1 MSGWFNGQ
9 HVAVKMLLPEY
20 RKSMK
25 HLNSFLEE
33 VRLTAILEHPRIVQF
48 IGVAWDSLADLC
60 VLTEFMKGGDLR
72 SMLNSY
78 EAQRLPVGFN
88 ETKVTIALHV
98 AHALTYLHSLDPP
111 VLHRDLKS
119 KNILLSANHDAK
131 LTDFGISREHV
142 DHTMTAGVGTS
153 RWMAPEVMMGES
165 YDDKADVFSMGVVLS
180 ELDLHALP
188 YSHAKDENSPSRKIP
203 STAIAHLVAMGKLKV
218 EFSSA
223 SSVIAE
229 LGLSCVEVDPDDR
242 PTAAE
247 ALYKLHTILTTEYDS
262 YTLFVTARC
271 NVTDRFKYTTERFQG
286 FDYVMMEEY
295 DGVGCE
301 HLVQTTVYPA
311 SGVCEKSSALA
322 NSSNVVNLF
331 SNGTAAVIFYTGTA
345 SGNTDSSSSAYS
357 YESSQLGGRIV
368 ADDGISWSAIALI
381 VVGAVACV
389 ATLGFATFKYLR
401 RRSDANLSKDT
412 GIAALAASYAG
423 YPTPESAL
431 NAITLGSEASYSTG
445 TTDDE
450 EKPRSRRT
458 NNLSCISGLWDDEII
473 ITARVPREKVI
484 LQDLISRGGYGEV
497 YAGMFNDESVAVK
510 MLLPEMRKSIS
521 HLNAFLAEVK
531 LMATLNHERIVQ
543 FVGVAWDS
551 LTDLCVLSE
560 FMEGGDLR
568 TLLKN
573 CEEHNTPLGFD
584 RSKATIAL
592 HVAHALTYLH
602 SLSPPVLH
610 RDLKSKNILLTAQLD
625 AKLTDFGVSRERSDH
640 TMTGGVGSS
649 RWMAP
654 EVMMGERYDDK
665 ADMFSFGVVLA
676 ELDQHLLPYANTKDN
691 SNSGRAMPD
700 LAILQMVATGRL
712 RIEFSDAA
720 PKAIKELGMAC
731 VSIDPNDRP
740 TASEALYKLHTILAR
755 GL

>member
-1 MSGWFNGQ
+1 MSWFRA
-9 HVAVKMLLPEY
+9 VAVAPLLVTPSFATNWSARELYSGSHCAGTPNVLKMIETDTCDPQACTP
-20 RKSMK
+20 
-25 HLNSFLEE
+25 H
-33 VRLTAILEHPRIVQF
+33 
-48 IGVAWDSLADLC
+48 DL
-60 VLTEFMKGGDLR
+60 GG
-72 SMLNSY
+72 
-78 EAQRLPVGFN
+78 
-88 ETKVTIALHV
+88 
-98 AHALTYLHSLDPP
+98 
-111 VLHRDLKS
+111 
-119 KNILLSANHDAK
+119 
-131 LTDFGISREHV
+131 
-142 DHTMTAGVGTS
+142 
-153 RWMAPEVMMGES
+153 
-165 YDDKADVFSMGVVLS
+165 
-180 ELDLHALP
+180 
-188 YSHAKDENSPSRKIP
+188 
-203 STAIAHLVAMGKLKV
+203 
-218 EFSSA
+218 
-223 SSVIAE
+223 
-229 LGLSCVEVDPDDR
+229 
-242 PTAAE
+242 
-247 ALYKLHTILTTEYDS
+247 
-262 YTLFVTARC
+262 YTLFVAASC
-271 NVTDRFKYTTERFQG
+271 NVTDRFKYTGERFQG

-295 DGVGCE
+295 DGVGCAN
-301 HLVQTTVYPA
+301 LVQTTVYPA
-311 SGVCEKSSALA
+311 SGTCEKSSALA
-322 NSSNVVNLF
+322 NTSDIVSLY
-331 SNGTAAVIFYTGTA
+331 SNGTAVVLLFDDGDCGSKPTLQFELDREAISNGDCIQDHYRFYTGTA
-345 SGNTDSSSSAYS
+345 SSRTASSSSAYS
-357 YESSQLGGRIV
+357 YENSQGKWSFSDSSDGLGWG
-368 ADDGISWSAIALI
+368 AITAI
-381 VVGAVACV
+381 VVGSVACV
-389 ATLGFATFKYLR
+389 AFLAFATFKYVR
-401 RRSDANLSKDT
+401 RRYDDNLSKDT

-431 NAITLGSEASYSTG
+431 NAITLGSEASYSQGSTEE
-445 TTDDE
+445 E
-450 EKPRSRRT
+450 EKPRSRRV
-458 NNLSCISGLWDDEII
+458 LSGTSGLWDDEII

-484 LQDLISRGGYGEV
+484 VQELISRGGYGEV
-497 YAGMFNDESVAVK
+497 YSGMFNDEPVAVK

-584 RSKATIAL
+584 RSKVTIAL

-676 ELDQHLLPYANTKDN
+676 ELDQHLLPYAHAKEN
-691 SNSGRAMPD
+691 SDSGRAMPD
-700 LAILQMVATGRL
+700 LAILQMVATGKL
-712 RIEFSDAA
+712 RIEFSSAA

-731 VSIDPNDRP
+731 VSIDPKNRP
-740 TASEALYKLHTILAR
+740 TASDALYKLHTILAR